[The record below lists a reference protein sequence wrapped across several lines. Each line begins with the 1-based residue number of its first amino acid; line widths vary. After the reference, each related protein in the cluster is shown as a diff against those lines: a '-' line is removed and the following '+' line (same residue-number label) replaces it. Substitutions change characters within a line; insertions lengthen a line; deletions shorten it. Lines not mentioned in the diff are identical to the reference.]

1 VSPSVDGSATSG
13 PAVLQ
18 GEVPVQPQADV
29 KVAQEAIAAPDNKR
43 PPAPRFDRRAALAK
57 CKPHPTTR
65 LVIKYDPAG
74 PLKINDGPPQ
84 GEMGRCVADVL
95 QHHPPRRAG
104 TLTP

>member
-1 VSPSVDGSATSG
+1 M
-13 PAVLQ
+13 Q

-43 PPAPRFDRRAALAK
+43 RPAPRPRFDLRAALAK

-65 LVIKYDPAG
+65 LEVKYEPAG
-74 PLKINDGPPQ
+74 LIKINDDPPQ

-95 QHHPPRRAG
+95 QHHPPRRAV